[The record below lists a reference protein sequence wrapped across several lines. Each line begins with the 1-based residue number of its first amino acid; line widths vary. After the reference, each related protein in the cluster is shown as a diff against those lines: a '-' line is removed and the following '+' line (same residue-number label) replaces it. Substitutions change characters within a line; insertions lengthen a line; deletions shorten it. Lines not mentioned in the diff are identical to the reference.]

1 MTISVQRDAYDED
14 LGFSYYVSFKP
25 ALPGTVLDEDVCA
38 CVAVETTLSVSET
51 GDIADFSFV
60 LPKFCRSEQAI
71 TFLRRQQEAQISPP
85 QVHIAVPG
93 PTGDSSASA
102 VGNLEL
108 DLAGRIIA
116 ISITWMPGLG
126 NC

>member
-1 MTISVQRDAYDED
+1 MAISVQRDAYDEN

-25 ALPGTVLDEDVCA
+25 TVPGAILDEDVCA
-38 CVAVETTLSVSET
+38 RVPVETTLSVSET

-60 LPKFCRSEQAI
+60 LPKLCRSEQAI
-71 TFLRRQQEAQISPP
+71 TFLRRQQQARISPP

-93 PTGDSSASA
+93 PMGDSFASA

-116 ISITWMPGLG
+116 MSINWMPGVAA
-126 NC
+126 C